1 MAIIDIEDLRE
12 LLQVGNIY
20 PDPVL
25 QEVADTA
32 QNVVLSYLTFNSSA
46 IKAVELTNN
55 VATFYTVSAHDFVV
69 GSALTVSGI
78 NATFNGSRTVTAKT
92 PTSFDVAITAADV
105 VLTPIKPYGKAVLT
119 SQATLYDA
127 EPEVREAALAVAA
140 DVWMARQGTVGQVGI
155 DYQPAP
161 YKIGRSLMQRVTGIL
176 GKHLDVGSMVG

>member
-46 IKAVELTNN
+46 IKAVELTLN
-55 VATFYTVSAHDFVV
+55 VATFYTIAPHDFVV
-69 GSALTVSGI
+69 GSALTVTGI
-78 NATFNGSRTVTAKT
+78 NATFNGSRTVTAIT
-92 PTSFDVAITAADV
+92 PHSFDVAITAADV
-105 VLTPIKPYGKAVLT
+105 IFTPIKPYGKAVLT

-127 EPEVREAALAVAA
+127 VPEVREAALAVAA

-161 YKIGRSLMQRVTGIL
+161 YKIGRSLMQRVHGIL
-176 GKHLDVGSMVG
+176 AKHIDTGSMVG